1 MLSAAVRTLCLL
13 SVLLGAAGA
22 LAAPMGFVDRPAQA
36 GAAYSAPVVSMKEQR
51 FQKTLHQQYDF
62 SCGSAALATLLTHH
76 YNFPVSEQDVF
87 AEMFARGDQAKIKKE
102 GFSLLDIKNYL
113 ATHGFEADGYVTEL
127 DKLSAAKV
135 PAIVLLKEQGY
146 YHFVVVKGL
155 HDGRVLIGDPSS
167 GTRAI
172 SRSKFTEIWANNIL
186 FVIKNKLEIAR
197 FNTERDWQAAP
208 PAPSPP
214 ATNAGAPTTTWPS
227 AGPRISDGDGND
239 LLSPPTLQFAGR
251 QRDGGVRPVLGEQP
265 GNSDFREYHPD
276 CECQWRR

>member
-1 MLSAAVRTLCLL
+1 MFSSAIRNLCFL
-13 SVLLGAAGA
+13 SVLVSAFGVS
-22 LAAPMGFVDRPAQA
+22 AAPRGFVDLPAQA
-36 GAAYSAPVVSMKEQR
+36 GASYSAPVVSMKEQR

-155 HDGRVLIGDPSS
+155 RDGRVLIGDPSS

-208 PAPSPP
+208 ASPIAAGHQRGGADYNLAKRGPA
-214 ATNAGAPTTTWPS
+214 
-227 AGPRISDGDGND
+227 
-239 LLSPPTLQFAGR
+239 
-251 QRDGGVRPVLGEQP
+251 
-265 GNSDFREYHPD
+265 DF
-276 CECQWRR
+276 